1 MTRKVADLNVI
12 EPEATV
18 EISPTDASQLGITHG
33 DRVRVSSRRGE
44 LIARAEVT
52 DASGPGVVFMTFHF
66 AESPANILT
75 NPKLD
80 PVSKIPEYKVAAVSV
95 EKL

>member
-1 MTRKVADLNVI
+1 
-12 EPEATV
+12 
-18 EISPTDASQLGITHG
+18 
-33 DRVRVSSRRGE
+33 
-44 LIARAEVT
+44 VT